1 VQSIATGVP
10 VEALVDYLHLWVAVD
25 RFSSVISLTKDF
37 NFVIAKIS
45 VTTEITEF
53 RKIRLKFRRNIFRD

>member
-45 VTTEITEF
+45 VTTELTEF
-53 RKIRLKFRRNIFRD
+53 REIRPKFRRYVCID

>member
-1 VQSIATGVP
+1 MAYVTTSSRLGHARLGRSGVQ
-10 VEALVDYLHLWVAVD
+10 
-25 RFSSVISLTKDF
+25 KDF

-53 RKIRLKFRRNIFRD
+53 REFR